1 MAYKQIGIMKLAG
14 AFWSTYDCT
23 FQGEGRSINVNWK
36 GQGVFFGTGVA
47 NLVGGWTVDPNTLP
61 RQIWFHTF
69 AESKAGGAMVIEFR
83 KKGTTQILGT
93 FAGPLAGMGIVVLK
107 GNVNVKKK

>member
-83 KKGTTQILGT
+83 KKRHHPNIGHIRRTIGRHGHSG
-93 FAGPLAGMGIVVLK
+93 AERK
-107 GNVNVKKK
+107 REC